1 MRILNEYVPRWA
13 TGGSY
18 EGRQYLATV
27 QDRRLRERGSKFL
40 KYLSV
45 ILLLLAILGKPF
57 AYTFIPDIFLVVGLF
72 VLSQSPGRR
81 MLVCQPILIPLAL
94 FILWGAYRT
103 YPYLGRYKIDAV
115 RDAVIWGYGVWVFVI
130 MGLLC
135 VSPERLVWMVRKYSS
150 FTWIFLLVMPP
161 LYLAYRITAP
171 VLPIIPIGGG
181 TPILFFK
188 AGDVLM
194 HLGGVIAFLMLFNNN
209 SRLWL
214 KILLIGVIVGMA
226 GMHRG
231 GMVAMCA
238 TIFVAFIARPGS
250 KVVWSLIATTVFA
263 IGALWITG
271 VELQFPGTN
280 RGISFD
286 QLQTAVESSL
296 GHNTGSDMEATR
308 EWRLNWWKDIINYT
322 IHGRYFWTGKGFGI
336 NLAQDDGYEVLQ
348 GGELRSPH
356 NGHMVILARSGV
368 PGLCLWIMTQ
378 GIWIGAMVAAYLRA
392 RKVNDRR
399 WCAVFAFLLAYWT
412 GFMVNASFDVFLEGP
427 MGGVW
432 FWSLYGIGLSASWI
446 FTHSPETMYPEGRA
460 PEKTQSP
467 TPSRLPRPSWN
478 RLATPA
484 VG

>member
-1 MRILNEYVPRWA
+1 L
-13 TGGSY
+13 
-18 EGRQYLATV
+18 
-27 QDRRLRERGSKFL
+27 
-40 KYLSV
+40 
-45 ILLLLAILGKPF
+45 
-57 AYTFIPDIFLVVGLF
+57 
-72 VLSQSPGRR
+72 
-81 MLVCQPILIPLAL
+81 
-94 FILWGAYRT
+94 
-103 YPYLGRYKIDAV
+103 
-115 RDAVIWGYGVWVFVI
+115 
-130 MGLLC
+130 
-135 VSPERLVWMVRKYSS
+135 VRKYSS
-150 FTWIFLLVMPP
+150 FTWMFLLGMPP
-161 LYLAYRITAP
+161 LYLAYRITSP
-171 VLPIIPIGGG
+171 VLPMMPIGGV
-181 TPILFFK
+181 PILFFK

-194 HLGGVIAFLMLFNNN
+194 HLGGVIAFLMLFNNT

-231 GMVAMCA
+231 GMVAMLA

-250 KVVWSLIATTVFA
+250 KVAWSLIATAVFS

-271 VELQFPGTN
+271 LELQFPGAN

-296 GHNTGSDMEATR
+296 GQNTGSDMEATR

-368 PGLCLWIMTQ
+368 PGAVLWVLTQ
-378 GIWIGAMVAAYLRA
+378 GVWIAAMVSAYLRA
-392 RKVNDRR
+392 RKLNDRR
-399 WCAVFAFLLAYWT
+399 WCAVFAFILAYWT

-427 MGGVW
+427 MGGIW

-446 FTHSPETMYPEGRA
+446 FTHSPDTMYPEGRA
-460 PEKTQSP
+460 PERAQP
-467 TPSRLPRPSWN
+467 PAPSRLPRPSWN
-478 RLATPA
+478 RLATPV